1 MQISLEWIKDGVVF
15 VAVPIIRSTAGW
27 LQNSLKD
34 NKIQKVEWKR
44 LAYTTVKIGTTS
56 LMIYLGANSV
66 GIDVNALGAS
76 AAGFVVD
83 RLFDSIKETRN
94 VTQRR

>member
-1 MQISLEWIKDGVVF
+1 MEISIEWIKDAVVF
-15 VAVPIIRSTAGW
+15 VAVPVIRSAAGW

-34 NKIQKVEWKR
+34 GKIQNVEWKK

-66 GIDVNALGAS
+66 GVDVNALGAS
-76 AAGFVVD
+76 AAAFVVD
-83 RLFDSIKETRN
+83 RLFDSIKENKN
-94 VTQRR
+94 VTQRG